1 MITQHKISDI
11 KYEIERISDD
21 SPGSVTW
28 INLLN
33 VLSAILS
40 IVLVPF
46 TAGTSLLFLLG
57 IPLYSASSKKFFI
70 NALEEKQNEPSI
82 LDRGN
87 HLIQSEQNSM
97 NFLLLHPHAQGLSLI
112 HI

>member
-46 TAGTSLLFLLG
+46 TAGASLLFLLG
-57 IPLYSASSKKFFI
+57 IPLYSAFALIATSNYRTAKLTAIQTRIMIDGLEPEDKK
-70 NALEEKQNEPSI
+70 Q
-82 LDRGN
+82 
-87 HLIQSEQNSM
+87 
-97 NFLLLHPHAQGLSLI
+97 
-112 HI
+112 

>member
-1 MITQHKISDI
+1 MRTNKFNASTRLFYLLMITQHKISDI

-57 IPLYSASSKKFFI
+57 IPLYSAFASIATSNYRTAKLTAIQTRIMIDGLEPEDKK
-70 NALEEKQNEPSI
+70 
-82 LDRGN
+82 
-87 HLIQSEQNSM
+87 
-97 NFLLLHPHAQGLSLI
+97 
-112 HI
+112 